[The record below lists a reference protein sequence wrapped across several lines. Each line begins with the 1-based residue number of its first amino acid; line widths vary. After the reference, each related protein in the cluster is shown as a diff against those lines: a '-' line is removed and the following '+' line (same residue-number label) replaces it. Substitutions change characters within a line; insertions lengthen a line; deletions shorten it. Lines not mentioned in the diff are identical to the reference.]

1 MAVIIDGKEIAAK
14 VREELKEK
22 VDAIKTLKIKF
33 QKFRPRA
40 LP

>member
-22 VDAIKTLKIKF
+22 VDAMVNSEKR
-33 QKFRPRA
+33 RPCLA
-40 LP
+40 VILVG